1 MVILALLLIVL
12 VVLVIYGPHWWI
24 RHVSKKYAVTLQSLP
39 GTGAELA
46 RHLID
51 RFQLTGVGVE
61 KGEEN
66 GDHFDPGAKMVRL
79 SPSNYDGRSLTA
91 VAVAAHEVG
100 HAIQHHRQEPL
111 MLWRNQYY
119 PLLAQIER
127 VGSWILM
134 LVPLIAMLARVP
146 QIMLFV
152 AVVAIG
158 VLSIR
163 LLFHLTTLPVEW
175 DASFGKALPI
185 LEQGDYLAERD
196 LPAVRQVLKAAAL
209 TYVAGALLD
218 MLRFW
223 RWIRF
228 LR

>member
-1 MVILALLLIVL
+1 MIVL
-12 VVLVIYGPHWWI
+12 VVLAIYGPHWWI
-24 RHVSKKYAVTLQSLP
+24 RHVSKKHAVTIDDLP
-39 GTGAELA
+39 GSGAELA
-46 RHLID
+46 RHLIE
-51 RFQLTGVGVE
+51 RFQLEGVGVE
-61 KGEEN
+61 KGVEN
-66 GDHFDPGAKMVRL
+66 GDHFDPQAKMVRL
-79 SPSNYDGRSLTA
+79 SPDNYDGKSLTA

-100 HAIQHHRQEPL
+100 HAIQHHRKESL

-119 PLLAQIER
+119 PVLAQIER

-134 LVPLIAMLARVP
+134 LVPLIALLARVP

-152 AVVAIG
+152 AVIAIA
-158 VLSIR
+158 VMSIR

-185 LEQGDYLAERD
+185 LEQGEYLAKSD

-218 MLRFW
+218 LLRFW
-223 RWIRF
+223 RWVRF